1 MNWIKK
7 VWNKINKPKGIWLSL
22 FYITFIIVI
31 SFTLYLVITDANQSI
46 LHYILYCVS
55 AVLLTYFVYTI
66 VIFTPKIKN
75 KILELLKKHKFTNEL
90 LENFGYRTII
100 FSIFSM
106 CLNVAYVVFQ
116 GILAFMTL
124 SAWYISLTAYYLVL
138 SILKGNVFYS
148 KKWSHND
155 PIRQAKTYR
164 WCGFM
169 FIFLTL
175 ALSGI
180 IVLIYTSNM
189 YFEYAGLMIYA
200 VAAYTF
206 YMLTLSIINIFK
218 ARKQSDLYIQSIRN
232 INLVTSVVS
241 IVVLQVALFQAF
253 SPESNTS
260 FANGSTG
267 GAVSIIILSLGS
279 YMVIKANKII
289 KSVGETNE
297 QHK

>member
-7 VWNKINKPKGIWLSL
+7 VWSKINEPKGIWLAL
-22 FYITFIIVI
+22 FYVAFFVVI
-31 SFTLYLVITDANQSI
+31 GFTLFLVITEQNQSFV
-46 LHYILYCVS
+46 HYILYGLS
-55 AVLLTYFVYTI
+55 AILLAYFVYTI
-66 VIFTPKIKN
+66 VIFAPKIKN
-75 KILELLKKHKFTNEL
+75 KIISILKKYKFTNEL

-100 FSIFSM
+100 FSICSM
-106 CLNVAYVVFQ
+106 CLNIAYVIFQ

-148 KKWSHND
+148 KKWNKD
-155 PIRQAKTYR
+155 DKVKQAKTYR

-169 FIFLTL
+169 FIFLTI

-189 YFEYAGLMIYA
+189 YFEYAGLLIYVIA
-200 VAAYTF
+200 TYTF
-206 YMLTLSIINIFK
+206 YTLTLSIVNIFK
-218 ARKQSDLYIQSIRN
+218 ARKQNDLYIQSIRN
-232 INLVTSVVS
+232 VNLVTSLVS

-260 FANGSTG
+260 FANGLTG
-267 GAVSIIILSLGS
+267 GAVSLVILGLGMF
-279 YMVIKANKII
+279 MVIKANKIL
-289 KSVGETNE
+289 KSLGEANGKHE
-297 QHK
+297 